1 MESKEL
7 IKRYIYA
14 VTKHLPEN
22 KRQDVGRELQ
32 SLIDEALAERSQ
44 GALPT
49 DADTKA
55 VLMEL
60 GRPAELAAK
69 YDPHAKDALIGQ
81 PHFSVYLRVL
91 KIVLLA
97 VTLGMTVASL
107 VQGIIGFEGNV
118 FEFLGNV
125 LGNIWQALL
134 GAFAWVTVIFAILYQ
149 KDVKLDVDKE
159 DLDDLSEVPEKHQQ
173 IKLSDIIFS
182 FIITILF
189 LILFVVVPQ
198 VNLPFLWQGSGVTSI
213 FNPEVLI
220 RLRWLFIAAAGAA
233 VLNQSVRYLL
243 RRHSLPVFLTTVLE
257 VILQL
262 GLLFTWFTTPNALN
276 PAFVDVVDKFAPFLF
291 SRATWASLQRIPLNF
306 SIMPIL
312 LWIIFGGVLLGS
324 LIELIE
330 TGVKT
335 FRGEKVS

>member
-22 KRQDVGRELQ
+22 KRLDVGRELE
-32 SLIDEALAERSQ
+32 SLIEESLAERSQ
-44 GALPT
+44 GQQAS

-97 VTLGMTVASL
+97 VTLGMAIASL
-107 VQGIIGFEGNV
+107 LEGFVNFESNV
-118 FEFLGNV
+118 FVFFASV
-125 LGNIWQALL
+125 LGNIWQGLL
-134 GAFAWVTVIFAILYQ
+134 GAFAWVTIIFAILYQ
-149 KDVKLDVDKE
+149 KDVKLDYDKDDLE
-159 DLDDLSEVPEKHQQ
+159 DLPAVPEKHQV
-173 IKLSDIIFS
+173 IKLGDIIAS
-182 FIITILF
+182 FIFTILF

-198 VNLPFLWQGSGVTSI
+198 VNIPLVWENSGLIPI

-220 RLRWLFIAAAGAA
+220 TLRWLFIAAALAA
-233 VLNQSVRYLL
+233 VLNQSIRFLT
-243 RRHSLPVFLTTVLE
+243 RRHTLPVFFATLLE
-257 VILQL
+257 VILHVV
-262 GLLFTWFTTPNALN
+262 LLLTWFSTPNALN
-276 PAFVDVVDKFAPFLF
+276 PAFVETINKFAPFMF
-291 SRATWASLQRIPLNF
+291 APANWAPLQNLPSTISGMPL
-306 SIMPIL
+306 L
-312 LWIIFGGVLLGS
+312 LVIIFSGVLLGIFID
-324 LIELIE
+324 LVT

-335 FRGEKVS
+335 FWGQKS

>member
-22 KRQDVGRELQ
+22 KRQDVGKELQ

-44 GALPT
+44 GGQPT

-81 PHFSVYLRVL
+81 PHFSIYLRVL

-97 VTLGMTVASL
+97 VTLGLTITSL
-107 VQGIIGFEGNV
+107 LQGITGFEGNV
-118 FEFLGNV
+118 FEFFGEV
-125 LGNIWQALL
+125 LGNIWQGLL

-149 KDVKLDVDKE
+149 KDVKLDVDME
-159 DLDDLSEVPEKHQQ
+159 DLENLPAVPEKHQQ

-182 FIITILF
+182 FIFTILF
-189 LILFVVVPQ
+189 LVLFVVVPQ
-198 VNLPFLWQGSGVTSI
+198 VNLPFSWGGSGFIPI

-220 RLRWLFIAAAGAA
+220 RLRWLFIAASAA
-233 VLNQSVRYLL
+233 PVLNQSVRFLT
-243 RRHSLPVFLTTVLE
+243 RRHSPPVFLTTLIDAVTQVVLLS
-257 VILQL
+257 I
-262 GLLFTWFTTPNALN
+262 WFSTPNALN
-276 PAFVDVVDKFAPFLF
+276 PDFTAVMGSLIPSFFTKANWRPLQWLPEILSQMPLLLLVV
-291 SRATWASLQRIPLNF
+291 
-306 SIMPIL
+306 
-312 LWIIFGGVLLGS
+312 FGGVMLGLVVD
-324 LIELIE
+324 LIES
-330 TGVKT
+330 GVRAFWGK
-335 FRGEKVS
+335 KA

>member
-32 SLIDEALAERSQ
+32 SLIDETLTERSQ
-44 GALPT
+44 GGQPT

-60 GRPAELAAK
+60 GRPTELAAK

-81 PHFSVYLRVL
+81 PHFSVYLRIL

-97 VTLGMTVASL
+97 VTLGMTIVSL
-107 VQGIIGFEGNV
+107 LEGITDFEGNV
-118 FEFLGNV
+118 FQFFANTLN
-125 LGNIWQALL
+125 NIWQGLL

-149 KDVKLDVDKE
+149 KDVKFDMDTE
-159 DLDDLSEVPEKHQQ
+159 DLEDLPEVPEKRQE
-173 IKLSDIIFS
+173 IKLGEIIAS
-182 FIITILF
+182 FIFTILF

-198 VNLPFLWQGSGVTSI
+198 VNLPFSWQGSGLIPV

-220 RLRWLFIAAAGAA
+220 SLRWLFIAAAAA
-233 VLNQSVRYLL
+233 SVLNQSIRFLT
-243 RRHSLPVFLTTVLE
+243 RRHTLPVFLTTLIESV
-257 VILQL
+257 LQL
-262 GLLFTWFTTPNALN
+262 ALLLTWFGTPNALN
-276 PAFVDVVDKFAPFLF
+276 PSFAGIFGRFAPFMVAPANWAPLQWLPANL
-291 SRATWASLQRIPLNF
+291 SRMPLLLL
-306 SIMPIL
+306 IILAGIL
-312 LWIIFGGVLLGS
+312 LGTV
-324 LIELIE
+324 IEIIE
-330 TGVKT
+330 TGVRT
-335 FRGEKVS
+335 FVGQKA

>member
-44 GALPT
+44 GGQPT

-97 VTLGMTVASL
+97 VTLGLTIASL
-107 VQGIIGFEGNV
+107 LEGITGFEGNAFHFFGSV
-118 FEFLGNV
+118 I
-125 LGNIWQALL
+125 GNIWQGLL
-134 GAFAWVTVIFAILYQ
+134 GAFAWVTIIFAILYQ
-149 KDVKLDVDKE
+149 KDVKLDIDAE
-159 DLDDLSEVPEKHQQ
+159 DLEDLPEVPEKRKE
-173 IKLSDIIFS
+173 IKLSDTIVS
-182 FIITILF
+182 FMFTILF
-189 LILFVVVPQ
+189 LVLFVVVPQ
-198 VNLPFLWQGSGVTSI
+198 VNLPFGWQGSGLISI

-220 RLRWLFIAAAGAA
+220 SMRWLFIATAAAA
-233 VLNQSVRYLL
+233 VLNLSIRYLT
-243 RRHSLPVFLTTVLE
+243 RRHSLPVFFATILE
-257 VILQL
+257 NILNVVA
-262 GLLFTWFTTPNALN
+262 LFTWFSTPNALN
-276 PAFVDVVDKFAPFLF
+276 PAFVDLMDNFAPFLF
-291 SRATWASLQRIPLNF
+291 APAVWAPLQWLPAAFSRMPL
-306 SIMPIL
+306 L
-312 LWIIFGGVLLGS
+312 LLIIFGGVLLGS
-324 LIELIE
+324 LIDLIE

-335 FRGEKVS
+335 FMGEKA

>member
-22 KRQDVGRELQ
+22 KRQDVGQELQ
-32 SLIDEALAERSQ
+32 SLIEETLAERSQ
-44 GALPT
+44 GAQPT
-49 DADTKA
+49 DADTKT

-97 VTLGMTVASL
+97 VSLGMAIASL
-107 VQGIIGFEGNV
+107 LQVITGFEGSV
-118 FEFLGNV
+118 FELFGNV
-125 LGNIWQALL
+125 LSNIWQALL

-149 KDVKLDVDKE
+149 KDVKLDVEMEDME
-159 DLDDLSEVPEKHQQ
+159 DLPEVPEKRRQ
-173 IKLSDIIFS
+173 IKLGEIIAS
-182 FIITILF
+182 FIFTILF

-198 VNLPFLWQGSGVTSI
+198 VNIPFSVQGTDWIPI

-220 RLRWLFIAAAGAA
+220 RMRWLFIAAAGAA
-233 VLNQSVRYLL
+233 VLNQSVRFFT
-243 RRHSLPVFLTTVLE
+243 RRHSLPVFLTTVIE
-257 VILQL
+257 TVMQVA
-262 GLLFTWFTTPNALN
+262 LLFTWFTSPNVFNPDFTAVMGSFIPSFFTPANW
-276 PAFVDVVDKFAPFLF
+276 AP
-291 SRATWASLQRIPLNF
+291 LQRFPENLSAMPL
-306 SIMPIL
+306 L
-312 LWIIFGGVLLGS
+312 LLIIFGGVLLGS

-335 FRGEKVS
+335 FIGEKP

>member
-22 KRQDVGRELQ
+22 KRQDVGQELQ
-32 SLIDEALAERSQ
+32 SLIDETLAERSQ
-44 GALPT
+44 GGQPT

-60 GRPAELAAK
+60 GLPAELAAK

-97 VTLGMTVASL
+97 VTLGMTIASL
-107 VQGIIGFEGNV
+107 LEGITGFEGNV
-118 FEFLGNV
+118 FQFFGSV
-125 LGNIWQALL
+125 IGNIWQGLL

-149 KDVKLDVDKE
+149 KDVKLDVDTE
-159 DLDDLSEVPEKHQQ
+159 DLEDLPEVPEKRQE
-173 IKLSDIIFS
+173 IKLSDIIAS
-182 FIITILF
+182 FIFTILF

-198 VNLPFLWQGSGVTSI
+198 INLPFSWQGSGLISI

-220 RLRWLFIAAAGAA
+220 RLRWLFIAAAAAA
-233 VLNQSVRYLL
+233 VLNQSVRFLT
-243 RRHSLPVFLTTVLE
+243 RRHSLPVFLTTLLE
-257 VILQL
+257 VILQVV
-262 GLLFTWFTTPNALN
+262 LLLTWFTTPNALN
-276 PAFVDVVDKFAPFLF
+276 PEFAAVLGRYMPSFFTPANWAPLQLLPAAFRLM
-291 SRATWASLQRIPLNF
+291 PL
-306 SIMPIL
+306 L
-312 LWIIFGGVLLGS
+312 LLIIFGGVLLGS
-324 LIELIE
+324 IIDLIE
-330 TGVKT
+330 TSVKT
-335 FRGEKVS
+335 FRGEKA

>member
-1 MESKEL
+1 MESNEL

-97 VTLGMTVASL
+97 VTLGMTIASL
-107 VQGIIGFEGNV
+107 LEGITGFEGNV
-118 FEFLGNV
+118 FEFFGNV
-125 LGNIWQALL
+125 LGNIWQSLL
-134 GAFAWVTVIFAILYQ
+134 GAFAWVTAIFAILYQ
-149 KDVKLDVDKE
+149 KDVKLDVDTE
-159 DLDDLSEVPEKHQQ
+159 DLEDLPEVPERRKQ
-173 IKLSDIIFS
+173 IKLSDIIVS
-182 FIITILF
+182 FIFTILF

-198 VNLPFLWQGSGVTSI
+198 VNLPFSWQGSGMISI

-233 VLNQSVRYLL
+233 VLNQSVRFLL
-243 RRHSLPVFLTTVLE
+243 RRHSLPVLLTTLFE
-257 VILQL
+257 VIMQVA
-262 GLLFTWFTTPNALN
+262 LLITWFTTPNVFN
-276 PAFVDVVDKFAPFLF
+276 PDFAAVMGSFMPSFF
-291 SRATWASLQRIPLNF
+291 TPANWAPLQWLPEKLSLIPL
-306 SIMPIL
+306 L
-312 LWIIFGGVLLGS
+312 LLIIFGGVLLGS

>member
-22 KRQDVGRELQ
+22 KRQDVGQELE
-32 SLIDEALAERSQ
+32 SLIEETLAERSQ
-44 GALPT
+44 GMQAT

-91 KIVLLA
+91 RIVLLA
-97 VTLGMTVASL
+97 VTLGMAIASL
-107 VQGIIGFEGNV
+107 VEGITGFEGSV
-118 FEFLGNV
+118 FVFFASILS
-125 LGNIWQALL
+125 NIWQGLL

-149 KDVKLDVDKE
+149 KDVKLDYDIDDLE
-159 DLDDLSEVPEKHQQ
+159 DLPDVPEKRQE
-173 IKLSDIIFS
+173 IKLGDTIAS
-182 FIITILF
+182 FIFTILF

-198 VNLPFLWQGSGVTSI
+198 VNIPFIWQKSGLIPI

-220 RLRWLFIAAAGAA
+220 TLRWLFVAAASAQI
-233 VLNQSVRYLL
+233 LNQSVRFPA
-243 RRHSLPVFLTTVLE
+243 RRHTLPVFFTTLLE
-257 VILQL
+257 AILQVILL
-262 GLLFTWFTTPNALN
+262 ITWFSTPEALN
-276 PAFVDVVDKFAPFLF
+276 PAFINIMDDFASFMFAP
-291 SRATWASLQRIPLNF
+291 ADWAPLQSLTTNISGIPL
-306 SIMPIL
+306 L
-312 LWIIFGGVLLGS
+312 LLIIIGGVLLGTFID
-324 LIELIE
+324 LIT

-335 FRGEKVS
+335 FWGQKS